1 MVDWS
6 KIARREE
13 RIVSYPKRTQ
23 LNIAVRIRTDWT
35 KSTPIRP
42 GRASAARSNSWKIMR
57 NVERRC
63 FDQQGER
70 MRENKRK
77 ARENEGTIQAS
88 TAKNRSSE
96 NENYEASIE
105 KK

>member
-1 MVDWS
+1 
-6 KIARREE
+6 
-13 RIVSYPKRTQ
+13 
-23 LNIAVRIRTDWT
+23 
-35 KSTPIRP
+35 
-42 GRASAARSNSWKIMR
+42 MR

-105 KK
+105 KNIMFFNKNGLCIFGLADHRSAKKTVGIYRKRYQLIDKLRLQDTTGLEA